1 MERQNIKTMSE
12 RKSKS
17 IFIIVYVLFVIF
29 LLSMTSCG
37 TNKLTQ
43 KQVRIN
49 YELDKLWIDYKYESD
64 SLINEF
70 YKK

>member
-37 TNKLTQ
+37 SSRLTQ
-43 KQVRIN
+43 QQLEIDR
-49 YELDKLWIDYKYESD
+49 ELDLLWIEYRYKSD
-64 SLINEF
+64 SLLNEF

>member
-12 RKSKS
+12 GKSKS

-37 TNKLTQ
+37 SSRLTQ
-43 KQVRIN
+43 QQLEIDR
-49 YELDKLWIDYKYESD
+49 ELDLLWIEYRYKSD
-64 SLINEF
+64 SLLNEF